1 MIWFVLGPSG
11 TGKSSFGE
19 YLANIKNWYH
29 LEIDQF
35 DNNGKDVIDIHGL
48 RQDWDVYY
56 YKHDPRGLLKELKKR
71 AKESGKSNCV
81 LTFPGNLVLL
91 TDHIS
96 AVADNIKIIY
106 LYGSAARCITAFL
119 KREKETHRNLGL
131 DHWITNNSDSYIKM
145 SEPEFESNRVY
156 VWTNNG
162 ERRQHE
168 DIFAE
173 ISKLRT
179 ATY

>member
-1 MIWFVLGPSG
+1 MIWFILGPSG

-19 YLANIKNWYH
+19 YLAKIKNWYH

-35 DNNGKDVIDIHGL
+35 DKNGIDIHGL
-48 RQDWDVYY
+48 RQDWDAYC
-56 YKHDPRGLLKELKKR
+56 YKHDPSGLLKEIERR
-71 AKESGKSNCV
+71 AKESGKFNCI
-81 LTFPGNLVLL
+81 LTFPGNLVLS

-96 AVADNIKIIY
+96 AVSDNIKIIY

-119 KREKETHRNLGL
+119 KREQEMHRKLGL
-131 DHWITNNSDSYIKM
+131 DHWITYNYATYIKM
-145 SEPEFESNRVY
+145 SEPEFEANRVY
-156 VWTNNG
+156 VWTHNG
-162 ERRQHE
+162 ERRRHE

-173 ISKLRT
+173 ISKIRT

>member
-1 MIWFVLGPSG
+1 LDTIWFVLGPSG

-19 YLANIKNWYH
+19 YLANNKDWYH

-35 DNNGKDVIDIHGL
+35 DKDGIDIHGL
-48 RQDWDVYY
+48 RQDWDAYFC
-56 YKHDPRGLLKELKKR
+56 KREPSGLLKELEKR
-71 AKESGKSNCV
+71 TKDSGKFNCV
-81 LTFPGNLVLL
+81 LTFLGNLVLS

-131 DHWITNNSDSYIKM
+131 DFWITNNCASYIKM
-145 SEPEFESNRVY
+145 SEPEFEANRVY

-179 ATY
+179 VTY

>member
-19 YLANIKNWYH
+19 YLTNIKNWYH

-35 DNNGKDVIDIHGL
+35 DKDGIDINGL
-48 RQDWDVYY
+48 RRDWDAYY
-56 YKHDPRGLLKELKKR
+56 NNFKSSGLITELKKR
-71 AKESGKSNCV
+71 VKESGKSNCV

-119 KREKETHRNLGL
+119 KREQKMYRNLGL
-131 DHWITNNSDSYIKM
+131 DHWITYNCATYIKM
-145 SEPEFESNRVY
+145 SEPELEANRVH
-156 VWTNNG
+156 VWTHNG

-173 ISKLRT
+173 VLVWD
-179 ATY
+179 